1 MDTVMKSISLLTYT
15 IKQGFKN
22 IRRNRKFSLA
32 SIGTI
37 AASLF
42 LFGIFYFLLSNIQYM
57 IKNAETS
64 VGVSVFFEEGMSQE
78 KIEEIGDTIRTR
90 QELETIN
97 FVSAEEAWERCKK
110 EMFQNQEAL
119 TETFAEDNPLA
130 DSASYEIYLND
141 VSRQEEF
148 VKFVESIDGVRQVN
162 SSDTVAKGL
171 TSFNALVGYS
181 SAAIIIILIAVAIF
195 LINTTIAMGISVRKE
210 EISIMKLIGATDFF
224 IRAPFIVEGIMIGFI
239 GTIIPLVILRIIYS
253 KAIVYIMD
261 KFSVLSVFLTFL
273 DVKVVFQVLIPLS
286 FALGAGIGLLG
297 SYITVRKHLNE

>member
-1 MDTVMKSISLLTYT
+1 MKNISLLAYT

-64 VGVSVFFEEGMSQE
+64 VGVSVFFEEGISQE
-78 KIEEIGDTIRTR
+78 KIEEIGDMIRTR

-97 FVSAEEAWERCKK
+97 FVSAEEAWERCKQ

-141 VSRQEEF
+141 VSKQEEF

-171 TSFNALVGYS
+171 TSFNVLVGYS

-210 EISIMKLIGATDFF
+210 EIGIMKLIGATDFF
-224 IRAPFIVEGIMIGFI
+224 IRAPFIVEGVMIGLV
-239 GTIIPLVILRIIYS
+239 GTAIPLIILRIIYS

-286 FALGAGIGLLG
+286 LALGVGIGLLG

>member
-1 MDTVMKSISLLTYT
+1 MKNISLLAYT

-64 VGVSVFFEEGMSQE
+64 VGVSVFFEEGISQE
-78 KIEEIGDTIRTR
+78 KIEEIGDMIRTR

-97 FVSAEEAWERCKK
+97 FVSAEEAWERCKQ

-141 VSRQEEF
+141 VSKQEEF

-210 EISIMKLIGATDFF
+210 EIGIMKLIGATDFF
-224 IRAPFIVEGIMIGFI
+224 IRAPFIVEGVMIGLV
-239 GTIIPLVILRIIYS
+239 GTAIPLIILRIIYS

-286 FALGAGIGLLG
+286 LALGVGIGLLG

>member
-1 MDTVMKSISLLTYT
+1 MDIVMKNISLLAYT

-64 VGVSVFFEEGMSQE
+64 VGVSVFFEEGISQE
-78 KIEEIGDTIRTR
+78 KIEEIGDMIRTR

-97 FVSAEEAWERCKK
+97 FVSAEEAWERCKQ

-141 VSRQEEF
+141 VSKQEEF

-210 EISIMKLIGATDFF
+210 EIGIMKLIGATDFF
-224 IRAPFIVEGIMIGFI
+224 IRAPFIVEGVMIGLV
-239 GTIIPLVILRIIYS
+239 GTAIPLIILRIIYS

-286 FALGAGIGLLG
+286 LALGVGIGLLG